1 MHSLIAVERN
11 ATQEVTYG
19 GIDHRP
25 HVLRREALCCL
36 LPVVIN
42 QQESGKVLLSSGITL
57 IPVGK
62 EINIYMI
69 IRFSCLLLV
78 LMFSNSAFAET
89 KTFIKEYTY
98 QASELDSRSSGRMLA
113 LEQVKRLLLEELG
126 VFLTSQTEVVDS
138 QLTKDKIV
146 SITAGIVSATVLDET
161 WDGHQFWLK
170 AKIAADPKQVFEAIK
185 AVVNDVKKSESLEAA
200 NKKIS
205 ELQIQLD
212 VVKNTRGASET
223 ERQQEYNKIIDKI
236 TVTDMLREYWNF
248 AYNETGEM
256 TKAKSFE
263 HVKILSQII
272 SKDNSFAEAYFIRG
286 SHYVYIEM
294 PNEAISDLL
303 QAIKLKHNYPDQA
316 YGMLAQQY
324 KKLRQY
330 DKYLDVLYKSLSKGN
345 IVFIKH
351 YDAIPPLNEKEYA
364 QLSKKMPNDFRLH
377 LARSLEL
384 FRQVGFGQKHYN
396 DKKYVAL
403 FLSTVKLA
411 IKLNNDEPVAYLMLS
426 EHYRDYLM
434 PFMDMDKYE
443 ILVKDCIKYAS
454 IGLQHAKTPGQT
466 VEFLFMLANYGKG
479 VISDRSRMNYYER
492 LVVLEPNSTIYL
504 KDLAKLKRGF
514 DMFNEALYL
523 YNRILEIDSTKD
535 YERLYETYKE
545 IGNTYIEMGEI
556 ELAINMYNKAVDDM
570 DVHLSKYAADL
581 KTDKKNDSTTN
592 YLSNSLKSYKA
603 KLLDTINMLKRQ
615 STIN

>member
-1 MHSLIAVERN
+1 
-11 ATQEVTYG
+11 
-19 GIDHRP
+19 
-25 HVLRREALCCL
+25 
-36 LPVVIN
+36 
-42 QQESGKVLLSSGITL
+42 
-57 IPVGK
+57 
-62 EINIYMI
+62 MI
-69 IRFSCLLLV
+69 IRFACMLLV
-78 LMFSNSAFAET
+78 LMFSNSALAET

-98 QASELDSRSSGRMLA
+98 QASELDSRSSSRMLA

-170 AKIAADPKQVFEAIK
+170 AKITADPKQVFEAIK
-185 AVVNDVKKSESLEAA
+185 AVVNDVKKSESLETA

-212 VVKNTRGASET
+212 VVKSKPGASEA
-223 ERQQEYNKIIDKI
+223 ERQQEYNKIINKI
-236 TVTDMLREYWNF
+236 TVTEMLREYWNF

-286 SHYVYIEM
+286 SHYVYLDM

-303 QAIKLKHNYPDQA
+303 QAIKFKHNYPDQA

-345 IVFIKH
+345 MAFLKY
-351 YDAIPPLNEKEYA
+351 YDAIPPLDEKEYA
-364 QLSKKMPNDFRLH
+364 QLSKKMPTDFRLH

-384 FRQVGFGQKHYN
+384 FRQVSFGQKHYN

-403 FLSTVKLA
+403 FLNTVKRA

-426 EHYRDYLM
+426 EHYRDYIM
-434 PFMDMDKYE
+434 PFDFSDEAVQKNDV
-443 ILVKDCIKYAS
+443 LLKDCIKYAS
-454 IGLQHAKTPGQT
+454 IGLQHAKTQEQT
-466 VEFLFMLANYGKG
+466 VEFLFMLANYGRG
-479 VISDRSRMNYYER
+479 IISDRERMNYYER
-492 LVVLEPNSTIYL
+492 LVALEPDSTNYI
-504 KDLAKLKRGF
+504 KSLAELKRGF

-523 YNRILEIDSTKD
+523 YNRILEINSTKD
-535 YERLYETYKE
+535 YEHLYETYKE

-556 ELAINMYNKAVDDM
+556 ALAINMYNKAVDDM

-581 KTDKKNDSTTN
+581 KSDKNDSTTKF
-592 YLSNSLKSYKA
+592 LSNSLKSDKA
-603 KLLDTINMLKRQ
+603 KLQDTINILKNSPQ
-615 STIN
+615 